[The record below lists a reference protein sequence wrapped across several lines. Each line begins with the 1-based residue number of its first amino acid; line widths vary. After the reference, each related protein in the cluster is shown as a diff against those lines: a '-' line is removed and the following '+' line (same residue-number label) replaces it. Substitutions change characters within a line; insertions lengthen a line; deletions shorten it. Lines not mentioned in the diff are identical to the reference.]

1 MNITKD
7 QVLEALSTVH
17 DPDLK
22 KDLVYLNMIEK
33 IQIEG
38 NKLSFTVVLTT
49 PACPLKEQI
58 EADCRKAISTLIS
71 PDLDVSIEMTA
82 RVTTP
87 RKDLNLLPG
96 VRNIVCVASGKGGV
110 GKSTVAVNL
119 ALALARK
126 GAKVGIIDADIH
138 GPSIPIMFG
147 LKGERP
153 AIQKI
158 ENKHYILPIEKW
170 GVKILSIG
178 FLIDER
184 QSVVWRGPMVSSAL
198 RQFVTDVIWG
208 ELDYLLLDLP
218 PGTGD
223 VHLTIAQTLPIT
235 GAVIVTTPQ
244 DVALADAQKGI
255 SMFRMESINIPVIG
269 VVENM
274 SYFTPKELPQNRY
287 YIFGKGGGR
296 RIAEEFD
303 TNFLGEIPL
312 VQSIREGGDFGAP
325 VVLEKE
331 NPTAE
336 AFMNLGENVA
346 RYISIL
352 NAEKKEVKQV

>member
-325 VVLEKE
+325 VVLEEE